1 MLGWTYD
8 LHLVTKPKK
17 LLELG
22 GSDLFKELDQCG
34 NVLGINWVDGAHSIS
49 VLFDLVKLG
58 RCLILLDQGG
68 YPVVFSLEVS
78 DLLKA
83 VEVWRSSQEQ
93 AGMPWQQIVERLTM
107 LGKTDVVLVEVWDRS

>member
-17 LLELG
+17 LLGLG
-22 GSDLFKELDQCG
+22 GSDWIKALDQCG
-34 NVLGINWVDGAHSIS
+34 NVLGINWVDSAHSIA
-49 VLFDLVKLG
+49 VLEDLVKLG

-68 YPVVFSLEVS
+68 YPVVFSLEVG

-83 VEVWRSSQEQ
+83 VKVWSSSQEH
-93 AGMPWQQIVERLTM
+93 AGMPWQQIIERLTM
-107 LGKTDVVLVEVWDRS
+107 LDRTDVILVEVWDRS